1 MDMTKIFAII
11 VTYNGIRWY
20 DRCFGSLRNSDMSV
34 ETIVIDNASTDETVS
49 YIKEHFPEVC
59 LIESKENLGFAKANN
74 IGIRKALDNGADYVF
89 LLNQDAWVEN
99 DTLSKLVQTF
109 EENENI
115 GIVSPIHLKGDYSG
129 LDIGFTKYMPADFV
143 SDAYMSCLKKSYYV
157 TSVNAAAWLIKAEC
171 IRKVGGFDTMLFV
184 HYGEDDNY
192 CQRMKYHGYKIA
204 VCTKATICHD
214 REYRKGDDDNDPG
227 RLIFNV
233 KAEILRLKRIYGDI
247 NAEVDVNREIR
258 KERLFMVL
266 SYISFRFSSAH
277 YRSQNVSILKQIKIS
292 RMLNKQGGE
301 IWLD

>member
-1 MDMTKIFAII
+1 M
-11 VTYNGIRWY
+11 RWY
-20 DRCFGSLRNSDMSV
+20 DSCFGSLQNSDMPV

-49 YIKEHFPEVC
+49 YIKENFPEVC
-59 LIESKENLGFAKANN
+59 LIEFQENLGFAKANN
-74 IGIRKALDNGADYVF
+74 IGIKKALDEGADYVF

-109 EENENI
+109 EENENV
-115 GIVSPIHLKGDYSG
+115 GIASPIHLNGSYSG
-129 LDIGFTKYMPADFV
+129 MDIGFTKYMPTDFI
-143 SDAYMSCLKKSYYV
+143 SDAYMGSLKDYYEV
-157 TSVNAAAWLIKAEC
+157 NCVNAAAWLIKAES

-204 VCTKATICHD
+204 VCTKTTICHD
-214 REYRKGDDDNDPG
+214 REYRKGDDANDLG

-247 NAEVDVNREIR
+247 NAKVDINREIR
-258 KERLFMVL
+258 KEKLYMVL
-266 SYISFRFSSAH
+266 SYICFRFSSAH

-292 RMLNKQGGE
+292 RMLNKKGGE
-301 IWLD
+301 IWFE